1 MARDGKDVIQP
12 MDEAV
17 RAEARGLLRSAR
29 SATLATLGP
38 DGHPSA
44 SLVGLATDIDGTP
57 VILVSGL
64 AAHTGHLAADPRASL
79 LISPGGKGDPL
90 AHARIMLKVR
100 ARKVARES
108 EEGLRIRRRYLARQP
123 KAALY
128 ADFPD
133 FSFFALEIEAASLN
147 GGFARA
153 FAPAPADLM
162 SDPAHAAALAGVEA
176 EAVAHM
182 NADHAE
188 AIGLYA
194 TRLLGAKAGGWR
206 AVGLDPDG
214 LDMTL
219 GSAALRLPFPA
230 SVDGPA
236 GLRRILAK
244 LAAEAR
250 GDLPQDEIQSI

>member
-1 MARDGKDVIQP
+1 MAKNPKDVIQP
-12 MDEAV
+12 MDDAV
-17 RAEARGLLRSAR
+17 RAEAKGLLRGAR
-29 SATLATLGP
+29 SAALATLRP

-57 VILVSGL
+57 IILVSAL
-64 AAHTGHLAADPRASL
+64 AAHTANLIADPRASL

-90 AHARIMLKVR
+90 AHARITLKVR
-100 ARKVARES
+100 ARKIERES

-123 KAALY
+123 KSALY

-133 FSFFALEIEAASLN
+133 FSFFALMVEGASLN

-153 FAPAPADLM
+153 FAPTPADLM
-162 SDPAHAAALAGVEA
+162 SDPAHAAALADVE
-176 EAVAHM
+176 EGAVEHM

-194 TRLLGAKAGGWR
+194 TRLLAARPGGWR
-206 AVGLDPDG
+206 AIGLDPDG

-236 GLRRILAK
+236 ALRRTLAE
-244 LAAEAR
+244 LAGKAR
-250 GDLPQDEIQSI
+250 AQAA

>member
-1 MARDGKDVIQP
+1 MAKDTKDVIQP

-17 RAEARGLLRSAR
+17 RTEAKGLLREAR
-29 SATLATLGP
+29 SAALATLGP

-57 VILVSGL
+57 IILISGL
-64 AAHTGHLAADPRASL
+64 AAHTVNLANDPRASL

-90 AHARIMLKVR
+90 AHARITLKVR
-100 ARKVARES
+100 ARKIERET
-108 EEGLRIRRRYLARQP
+108 EEGIRFRRRYLARQP
-123 KAALY
+123 KSALY

-133 FSFFALEIEAASLN
+133 FSFLALTIEGASLN

-153 FAPAPADLM
+153 FAPTPADLM
-162 SDPAHAAALAGVEA
+162 SDPAHAAALADIEAGAVE
-176 EAVAHM
+176 HM
-182 NADHAE
+182 NSDHAD

-194 TRLLGAKAGGWR
+194 TRLLGAKPGDWR
-206 AVGLDPDG
+206 AIGLDPDG
-214 LDMTL
+214 LDMAL

-236 GLRRILAK
+236 TLRRALAE
-244 LAAEAR
+244 LAAQAR
-250 GDLPQDEIQSI
+250 ARAA

>member
-17 RAEARGLLRSAR
+17 RAEAKGLLRGAR

-38 DGHPSA
+38 DGHPFA

-90 AHARIMLKVR
+90 AHARITLKVR
-100 ARKVARES
+100 ARKVVRES

-133 FSFFALEIEAASLN
+133 FAFFALEIEGASLN

-153 FAPAPADLM
+153 FAPTPADLK
-162 SDPAHAAALAGVEA
+162 SDPAHAAALAEVE
-176 EAVAHM
+176 EGAVEHM
-182 NADHAE
+182 NEDHAE

-194 TRLLGAKAGGWR
+194 TRLIGAKTGAWR
-206 AVGLDPDG
+206 AIGLDPDG
-214 LDMTL
+214 LDMAL
-219 GSAALRLPFPA
+219 GSTALRLPFPA

-236 GLRRILAK
+236 SLRDVLAK
-244 LAAEAR
+244 LAVKAR
-250 GDLPQDEIQSI
+250 GDLPQGEIQAI